1 MAAIG
6 TPLEHIAGALWT
18 SADFHG
24 LAVPARPAHLQGNRG
39 IRKVDALKLVMKGS
53 PVRVRA
59 SAFGA
64 IAGTFVCPGNTEGAL
79 RVRNGYIF

>member
-24 LAVPARPAHLQGNRG
+24 LGDRQRLWHLQGNRA
-39 IRKVDALKLVMKGS
+39 IPEFDALNS
-53 PVRVRA
+53 
-59 SAFGA
+59 
-64 IAGTFVCPGNTEGAL
+64 
-79 RVRNGYIF
+79 